1 MAALSWPGHYQ
12 APWMPVFSSFV
23 GRGIDSHSPG
33 NDCHTSAK
41 SQPPTGANHIK
52 RGCQGALLVNRG
64 NKHLLILTYSSAADT
79 HRCALS
85 HCLHWEKMYC
95 LDLISLFAA
104 PLLSFSASLC
114 QVVLVLTSSLPRH
127 KGLLKC
133 LRMLYGCMTRGGWH
147 CCGSESIQDVNE
159 IHSVFT
165 FNLELS
171 HTWFSLYKVWTSKVD
186 WKEED
191 NNFQWAV
198 TSALVKSAWVQV
210 ACVHYQLQ
218 ITVMVINL
226 VCSVVPQLM
235 ISLCYIAQ

>member
-85 HCLHWEKMYC
+85 YCLRWEKMYC
-95 LDLISLFAA
+95 LDLISLFA
-104 PLLSFSASLC
+104 PLLSLSPLSLPLSFTLSLCLC
-114 QVVLVLTSSLPRH
+114 QVVLVLTSSIPTH

-147 CCGSESIQDVNE
+147 CWGSESNQDVNE
-159 IHSVFT
+159 INSVLLTIWSWATLDLNCMMF
-165 FNLELS
+165 ELQKVNWKKRTIIS
-171 HTWFSLYKVWTSKVD
+171 FHTL
-186 WKEED
+186 
-191 NNFQWAV
+191 
-198 TSALVKSAWVQV
+198 
-210 ACVHYQLQ
+210 
-218 ITVMVINL
+218 
-226 VCSVVPQLM
+226 
-235 ISLCYIAQ
+235 